1 MTKDPTSSG
10 EAPVRHLYQARNCAM
25 HKTNFPANCRIED
38 ERRLKMTMIG
48 LNRETTRNFGSN
60 NRVGVMSNIKTFLNR
75 SQAERQLRQLDDRLL
90 ADIGLKRADIS
101 KSVWGR

>member
-1 MTKDPTSSG
+1 
-10 EAPVRHLYQARNCAM
+10 
-25 HKTNFPANCRIED
+25 
-38 ERRLKMTMIG
+38 MTMIG

-60 NRVGVMSNIKTFLNR
+60 NKMGLMSNIKTFLNR

-90 ADIGLKRADIS
+90 ADIGVKRADIS